1 MFFDLILLLERK
13 IYVILPPKCI
23 GENDSA
29 NVVSIVRREL
39 RRRKLKLLEYIYGRT
54 TRAFIQKLRY

>member
-29 NVVSIVRREL
+29 NVVGIVRREL
-39 RRRKLKLLEYIYGRT
+39 RKLH
-54 TRAFIQKLRY
+54 